1 MSEELNRKKFKIS
14 MPNVIVILLGMMGI
28 AMIATWIVPS
38 GSFERVEGPD
48 GRMLVVP
55 DSYELI
61 ASSPVGLFELF
72 QAVPKGLTEAGMIA
86 FTILIIGG
94 TWQVLNY
101 TGAISMGIGKLV
113 TRLGHREKIIIPIM
127 MVIFA
132 SIAAFIGAMEL
143 AIVYIPIMIVLCLA
157 LRLDVLTA
165 VAISLVS
172 VGAGFAASLT
182 NPFTVGLGQ
191 QIAGLPLYS
200 GIGYRLIVLSVFIA
214 VGIIYV
220 LRYADKVKRNPKN
233 SLVYEENLTFIEAQ
247 GNASFSVEKKE
258 HKFIGLLLLTAFGVI
273 IFGVLKL
280 GWFMFEIGAIFFIV
294 AIVSGLLARMSLNEI
309 ADNFVEG
316 TKTVILAAL
325 VVGMARGV
333 LIIIESGGI
342 IDTIIMGLVS
352 IIGGLPQGLSVIG
365 IFIAQSLFNFLVPS
379 GSGQVLITMPILSPL
394 SEIIG
399 ITKQTT
405 VLATQLGDGI
415 SNILYPVS
423 GVLMAS
429 LAYAKVPYVTW
440 VKFIMP
446 LIIIWTIIGSLFLFI
461 AQAIQWGPF

>member
-1 MSEELNRKKFKIS
+1 MSENKKVKKS
-14 MPNVIVILLGMMGI
+14 KMYMPNVFVILLGMMII
-28 AMIATWIVPS
+28 AMIATWVVPS

-55 DSYELI
+55 GSYE
-61 ASSPVGLFELF
+61 STVSTPVGIFELF

-101 TGAISMGIGKLV
+101 TGAISMGIGKMV
-113 TRLGHREKIIIPIM
+113 TKLGQREKVIIPIM

-143 AIVYIPIMIVLCLA
+143 AIVYIPIMIALCLA

-200 GIGYRLIVLSVFIA
+200 GIGYRLIVLSTFVS
-214 VGIIYV
+214 VGILYV
-220 LRYADKVKRNPKN
+220 LRYAGKVKKDPRN
-233 SLVYEENLTFIEAQ
+233 SLVYEENLEFIEAH
-247 GNASFSVEKKE
+247 GDAGFSIEKKE
-258 HKFIGLLLLTAFGVI
+258 HKLIGLLLLIAFGAI

-280 GWFMFEIGAIFFIV
+280 GWFMFEIGAVFFII
-294 AIVSGLLARMSLNEI
+294 AIVSGLLARMSLNDI

-325 VVGMARGV
+325 VVGFARGI

-352 IIGGLPQGLSVIG
+352 MIGGLPQGLSIIG

-394 SEIIG
+394 SEIVG
-399 ITKQTT
+399 ITKQST

-429 LAYAKVPYVTW
+429 LAYAKVPYITW

-446 LIIIWTIIGSLFLFI
+446 LMIIWTLLGCIFLFI